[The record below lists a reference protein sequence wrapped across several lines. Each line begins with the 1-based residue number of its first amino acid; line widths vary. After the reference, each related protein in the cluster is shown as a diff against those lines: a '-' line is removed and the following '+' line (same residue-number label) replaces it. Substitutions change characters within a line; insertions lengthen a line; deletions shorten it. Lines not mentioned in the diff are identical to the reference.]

1 MQGEIRGFTLVELA
15 VTLAVA
21 AILLVYAMPLFA
33 GLPRRG
39 SSPTR
44 EDGPES
50 ILPCG
55 SEAGFSLIE
64 LMVTVAVLAIVA
76 TMAIPAFTAIV
87 NGNRLTS
94 AANETLAIFQSARM
108 EAIKANRRSVAC
120 LSANP
125 DAAAPSCTTA
135 TAAGWIVFTD
145 LNRDGQLTAGE
156 KLLRAGSLPA
166 GVQVSG
172 SDSLAG
178 KVIFRADGMARTETG
193 DLLSATVDMCLRTTQ
208 PRQNVRHVSIGS
220 GSRLSIQRADGGGE
234 CGIPSDTP

>member
-21 AILLVYAMPLFA
+21 AILLAHARPRLRPHRGATRDARKRMAV
-33 GLPRRG
+33 LPRG
-39 SSPTR
+39 AQ
-44 EDGPES
+44 G
-50 ILPCG
+50 
-55 SEAGFSLIE
+55 GFSLVE
-64 LMVTVAVLAIVA
+64 LMVTVAVLAIVVV
-76 TMAIPAFTAIV
+76 MAIPTITAIV

-125 DAAAPSCTTA
+125 DAAAPSCTA
-135 TAAGWIVFTD
+135 GAAAGWIVFTD
-145 LNRDGQLTAGE
+145 LDKDGQFTAGE
-156 KLLRAGSLPA
+156 KLLRVGSLPA
-166 GVQVSG
+166 GVQVLG
-172 SDSLAG
+172 SNSLAG
-178 KVIFRADGMARTETG
+178 KVIFRADGMARTATG
-193 DLLSATVDMCLRTTQ
+193 DLLSATVDMCLRTTE

-220 GSRLSIQRADGGGE
+220 GSRLSIQRADAGGE

>member
-15 VTLAVA
+15 VTLGVVA
-21 AILLVYAMPLFA
+21 IVRASATPVSCGPLRRHPA
-33 GLPRRG
+33 GA
-39 SSPTR
+39 T
-44 EDGPES
+44 GP
-50 ILPCG
+50 
-55 SEAGFSLIE
+55 EAGFSLVE

-76 TMAIPAFTAIV
+76 VMAIPSFTALV

-125 DAAAPSCTTA
+125 NAAAPSCTTG
-135 TAAGWIVFTD
+135 TPAGWIVFTD
-145 LNRDGQLTAGE
+145 LNRDGQFTAGE
-156 KLLRAGSLPA
+156 KLLRAGSLPS
-166 GVQVSG
+166 GVQVRG
-172 SDSLAG
+172 SNSLAG
-178 KVIFRADGMARTETG
+178 KVIFRADGMARTGTG
-193 DLLSATVDMCLRTTQ
+193 DLLTATVDMCLPTTE

-220 GSRLSIQRADGGGE
+220 GSRLSIQRADGGGG